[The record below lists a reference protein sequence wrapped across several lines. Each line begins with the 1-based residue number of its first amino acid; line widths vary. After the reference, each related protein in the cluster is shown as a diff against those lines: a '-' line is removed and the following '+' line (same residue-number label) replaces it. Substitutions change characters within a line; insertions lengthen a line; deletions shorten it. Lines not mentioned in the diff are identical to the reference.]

1 MLSGTKGYFIATCL
15 YKVTKK
21 RHDYLRIIY
30 GLILS
35 TNYDVVAASLLD
47 GGARV
52 GNLNQ
57 MTFANSTTYELQT
70 LEDSKTHLSMNPLNS
85 VILFKSASWIMQLGA
100 CLAQPPSC
108 SVNLWKRKEGL
119 TLAVNRWAYRWAGE
133 RRWGKRNQYLQIC
146 AVPAATL
153 LCMIF
158 SEEATWVFLNCK
170 GVTRRLK
177 NCPIMTHFESRW
189 GCSDSR
195 LDSYQHDF
203 FQYWSIPAE
212 EMHQHQYQPA
222 SLGLGC
228 KNYYLH
234 SKILERVI

>member
-85 VILFKSASWIMQLGA
+85 VILFKSAS
-100 CLAQPPSC
+100 
-108 SVNLWKRKEGL
+108 
-119 TLAVNRWAYRWAGE
+119 
-133 RRWGKRNQYLQIC
+133 
-146 AVPAATL
+146 
-153 LCMIF
+153 
-158 SEEATWVFLNCK
+158 
-170 GVTRRLK
+170 
-177 NCPIMTHFESRW
+177 
-189 GCSDSR
+189 
-195 LDSYQHDF
+195 
-203 FQYWSIPAE
+203 
-212 EMHQHQYQPA
+212 
-222 SLGLGC
+222 
-228 KNYYLH
+228 
-234 SKILERVI
+234 